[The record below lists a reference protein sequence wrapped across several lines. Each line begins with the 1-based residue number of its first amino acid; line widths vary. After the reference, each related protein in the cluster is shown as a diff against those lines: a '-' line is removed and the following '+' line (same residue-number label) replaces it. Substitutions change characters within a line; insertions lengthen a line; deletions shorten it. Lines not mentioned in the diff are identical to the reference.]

1 MMFTK
6 KEFFSMISISLVIG
20 TVLSISAETVE
31 SWQSYIFV
39 TIGIAFLVILINSV
53 FKKIMAH
60 YFQAEV
66 EISVWQFRRII
77 YPTSKTI
84 VGVKPHQYM
93 KSWFPAGF
101 FFPLIIKLLSFGLF
115 NWMACLTFDVK
126 GTIYRA
132 ARRWGMYQYSEVTE
146 NEMAWIAFAGIFAN
160 IVFAIL
166 AYLTNMPLFA
176 KVNLVYAFYNSIP
189 ISNLDGTKMFFGYSK
204 LWWISMVL
212 TSIGVVASMVVV

>member
-1 MMFTK
+1 MFNK
-6 KEFFSMISISLVIG
+6 KEFFSMLSISLVIG
-20 TVLSISAETVE
+20 TILSVSVE
-31 SWQSYIFV
+31 SVDEWQSYIFV
-39 TIGIAFLVILINSV
+39 TIGVAFLVILINAV

-93 KSWFPAGF
+93 KNWFSAGF
-101 FFPLIIKLLSFGLF
+101 FLPLILKFVSFGII

-146 NEMAWIAFAGIFAN
+146 NEMAWIAFAGILAN
-160 IVFAIL
+160 LVFAFL
-166 AYLTNMPLFA
+166 GYLTNLPLFA

-189 ISNLDGTKMFFGYSK
+189 LSNLDGTKMFFGYNR
-204 LWWISMVL
+204 LWWFSMII
-212 TSIGVVASMVVV
+212 TSIGVVASIVVR